1 MRRVSTH
8 PSIAR
13 LCGQSSRKVA
23 IVSEPGKSLTAF
35 LIAAVATTLVG
46 CGASVSSEPAEPG
59 RVSASSPE
67 SVEPTSEPTSP
78 ESVEPVL
85 PPDPTPAALTEPAA
99 DPAAQ
104 SEALDEYLAAEQSQL
119 PKLKSDYADTYS
131 EITIEAE
138 HPDLIVYTYT
148 FSGEMDKAKTVKH
161 FEDMLSEFETAAQ
174 DQIFPIMEEYGVT
187 PTQRIRYTY
196 LAPDGS
202 VLWTHDFAS
211 R

>member
-67 SVEPTSEPTSP
+67 SVEP
-78 ESVEPVL
+78 VL
-85 PPDPTPAALTEPAA
+85 PSDPTPAASTEPAA

-148 FSGEMDKAKTVKH
+148 FSGEMDKAKTVEH
-161 FEDMLSEFETAAQ
+161 FEGMLSEFETAAQ
-174 DQIFPIMEEYGVT
+174 DQIFPIMEKYGVT

-202 VLWTHDFAS
+202 VLWTHDFTS